1 MERAAAVSERTVQVQ
16 YAAEFEARLAKLFAP
31 PPRPFR
37 QSGRGGPRRDRRLGW
52 APSPDNSNF
61 PLKSDG
67 NTGRVRLRAEQALLG
82 MLLLHPQL
90 LETVAED
97 VGRLELPAGGELDRL
112 RNALLNTPADLDT
125 DALKN
130 HLAQLGFSDALK
142 QVMNPEIHHAFRN
155 PMSRT
160 HLEPAALWRAVLAAL
175 TERPA
180 MEREL
185 AAAERRLAEDTSARN
200 LGRLNAV
207 KSQTAAARGAAN
219 ATAFEAPEQDREA
232 MKDRKSESGLRRDRE
247 GS

>member
-1 MERAAAVSERTVQVQ
+1 MLIL
-16 YAAEFEARLAKLFAP
+16 YP
-31 PPRPFR
+31 
-37 QSGRGGPRRDRRLGW
+37 
-52 APSPDNSNF
+52 
-61 PLKSDG
+61 
-67 NTGRVRLRAEQALLG
+67 ALLESV
-82 MLLLHPQL
+82 H
-90 LETVAED
+90 EEA
-97 VGRLELPAGGELDRL
+97 GRLELPAGSELDRL

-160 HLEPAALWRAVLAAL
+160 HLEPTALWRAVLAGL

-180 MEREL
+180 MEKEL
-185 AAAERRLAEDTSARN
+185 AAAERRLAEEPSARN

-207 KSQTAAARGAAN
+207 KSQTADARGATN
-219 ATAFEAPEQDREA
+219 VTAFEAPANDRGPEN
-232 MKDRKSESGLRRDRE
+232 GLRRDRE